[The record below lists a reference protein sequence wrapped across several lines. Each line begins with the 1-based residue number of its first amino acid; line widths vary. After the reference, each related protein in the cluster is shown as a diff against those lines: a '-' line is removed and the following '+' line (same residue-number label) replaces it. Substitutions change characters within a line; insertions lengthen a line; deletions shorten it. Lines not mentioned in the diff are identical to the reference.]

1 MVQPPSSRDQQSQP
15 LTGRAAGGGGCVS
28 KSSGKP
34 PQFLA
39 SAYLSC
45 PNTRSFIVPAA
56 RVQLPPGSALDS
68 PGVRLLVPQ
77 SSRELPAFA
86 AVGTVLAVGCRS
98 PPWLTHHNK

>member
-15 LTGRAAGGGGCVS
+15 LTGRAAGGEGRVS

-45 PNTRSFIVPAA
+45 PNTRPFTVPAA
-56 RVQLPPGSALDS
+56 SVQLPPGSALGS